1 MRPADSG
8 STRALPRWLAV
19 AVPLLLGARVAS
31 GFYEQAHPSVPASLV
46 AWVPMKQAEAL
57 SRERNLPIFYEVSA
71 EWCVPCKMLDRDVF
85 SAEAAAHFI
94 NARYIPVRV
103 TDRTNEDGEN
113 APAVKEFIEKYKAY
127 GFPSLIIV
135 SPDGRNVRR
144 KSGYEGYTDTLNFLR
159 LPTPSSGRRA
169 PPLSR
174 PGSR

>member
-8 STRALPRWLAV
+8 STRALPRWLVV

-31 GFYEQAHPSVPASLV
+31 GLYEKAHPSTPSSLV
-46 AWVPMKQAEAL
+46 AWVPPEQAEAL
-57 SRERNLPIFYEVSA
+57 SRERNLPILYDFSA
-71 EWCVPCKMLDRDVF
+71 EWCLPCKMMDRDMF
-85 SAEAAAHFI
+85 DADFAARYI
-94 NARYIPVRV
+94 NASYIPVRV
-103 TDRTNEDGEN
+103 TDRTEEEGEN
-113 APAVKEFIEKYKAY
+113 APVVKELIEKYKPM
-127 GFPSLIIV
+127 GFPTLVVV

-144 KSGYEGYTDTLNFLR
+144 KGGYDGYTDTMTFLR

>member
-1 MRPADSG
+1 MRPAESG
-8 STRALPRWLAV
+8 STRALPRWLVV

-31 GFYEQAHPSVPASLV
+31 GLYEKNHPSVPATLV
-46 AWVPMKQAEAL
+46 AWVPLEQAEAL

-71 EWCVPCKMLDRDVF
+71 EWCVPCKLLDRDVF
-85 SAEAAAHFI
+85 NNDFAARHI

-103 TDRTNEDGEN
+103 TDRTNEDGDN
-113 APAVKEFIEKYKAY
+113 VPAVKELIEKYKAF
-127 GFPSLIIV
+127 GFPSLIVV
-135 SPDGRNVRR
+135 SPDGKNVRG
-144 KSGYEGYTDTLNFLR
+144 KFGYDGYTDTMNFLR